1 MNNATSEFTLGFYDP
16 HSRRS
21 VVGFADD
28 GSPLWLT
35 WRDAPAVALAALPG
49 EGKTH
54 LLRAIVQ
61 GMVEHVDV
69 YVIDGKAGFDWDDL
83 SDSLAEFD
91 ATADLSR
98 ATRIVSDVAAA
109 FTAEPPARPRL
120 VIVDEAS
127 AFGVGRDATEF
138 WNVVRHIAMRGRR
151 HHTTVLLA
159 SQKARAL
166 PAWFLG
172 SATVTV
178 AMRLAS
184 ERDTVELGLE
194 DAAPHRFAHASRR
207 LVVRDERS
215 GIVTGSTLQPPSDP
229 EEHTNCDCVARAT
242 ALLTAHAEHAA

>member
-1 MNNATSEFTLGFYDP
+1 MHNATSEFTLGFYDP

-21 VVGFADD
+21 VAGFADD

-54 LLRAIVQ
+54 LLRALVQ
-61 GMVEHVDV
+61 GMREHVDV

-91 ATADLSR
+91 ATGDLSR

-138 WNVVRHIAMRGRR
+138 WHLVRHIALRGRR

-159 SQKARAL
+159 SQKPTSL
-166 PAWFLG
+166 PRWFTDT
-172 SATVTV
+172 ATVTV

-184 ERDTVELGLE
+184 ARDTVELGLE
-194 DAAPHRFAHASRR
+194 DAAAPHEFPYASRR
-207 LVVRDERS
+207 LVVRDVRS
-215 GIVTGSTLQPPSDP
+215 GIVTGSTLQPSNDD
-229 EEHTNCDCVARAT
+229 EHVGCDCVARAT
-242 ALLTAHAEHAA
+242 ALLAAHAEHAA